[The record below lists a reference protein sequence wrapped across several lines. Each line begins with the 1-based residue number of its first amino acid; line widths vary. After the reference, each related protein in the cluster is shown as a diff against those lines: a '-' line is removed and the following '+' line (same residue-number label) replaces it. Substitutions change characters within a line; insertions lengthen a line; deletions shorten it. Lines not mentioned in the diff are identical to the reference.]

1 MSEPTSDVPKPS
13 IALPENASTT
23 PPTSVLSQEASPPQE
38 TAVNSHAHRNNGSL
52 KSSTTLAASWEY
64 LMPQKQEIM
73 AGYIRESDETLADS
87 TTIESAAQAV
97 RDYGKRQGYI
107 YPPHLE
113 FKEAISAY
121 QVPYFQRKRLMDML
135 EAAKRKEFHVL
146 VIPEVRA
153 LSRRGAAEVLLI
165 YQALLDS
172 GVRLETIHEKF
183 ADDPM
188 GELALTWKAT
198 FARVE
203 RETSWLRM
211 ERGKLSRIEIGQAPS
226 ACTKP
231 PYGYIFIDTVREVKG
246 AYAFNYTIVYVDA
259 DGNEWSEHRVACFI
273 FDLLKEGESFHGV
286 ARILNE
292 MCIPPRS
299 AAKKGEPHWRATA
312 IRNMVDNPIYRGEA
326 WAHRFTKITRDGKK
340 ITIERP
346 RSEWIRLPDA
356 PAIVDEE
363 TYAKIVFHRT
373 ANKNESTRNNQHET
387 EELGLVRNGYC
398 RCMICGKTMILD
410 YPSRAAQ
417 LKNTKPAYR
426 CQQRASKHQGI
437 LHNHSTYVLLTR
449 VDSAVKEKIR
459 ETLLDVSWVRAKVD
473 ELRQKNKKVVNPDEV
488 HARLAHLQ
496 TELENLF
503 DLARYATKDK
513 TREQLGLQMQ
523 DIERQ
528 QREAEALLY
537 DMEDEEEE
545 RAKIEKEI
553 NRFEK
558 WAEEVRPKLTDPQ
571 YLQNE
576 ATYQELRLAVRILGI
591 VVTCYPAHG
600 DWPYLFQV
608 DVKAPEVM
616 ARIDHSSVPS
626 QPSASVPVSSR
637 LLGPRVAR

>member
-1 MSEPTSDVPKPS
+1 
-13 IALPENASTT
+13 
-23 PPTSVLSQEASPPQE
+23 
-38 TAVNSHAHRNNGSL
+38 
-52 KSSTTLAASWEY
+52 
-64 LMPQKQEIM
+64 MPQRKEIM
-73 AGYIRESDETLADS
+73 AGYIRESDTSLVEG
-87 TTIESAAQAV
+87 TTTMESAAQAV
-97 RDYGKRQGYI
+97 RAYGERQGYI

-135 EAAKRKEFHVL
+135 ECAKRKEFHVL

-165 YQALLDS
+165 YQALLDA

-226 ACTKP
+226 ACSKP
-231 PYGYIFIDTVREVKG
+231 PYGYIFIDTKRETKG
-246 AYAFNYTIVYVDA
+246 AYAFNYTIVYVDP
-259 DGNEWSEHRVACFI
+259 DGNEWSEYKVACFI
-273 FDLLKEGESFHGV
+273 FDLLKEGESFHSV

-292 MCIPPRS
+292 MGIPPRS
-299 AAKKGEPHWRATA
+299 TAKKGEPHWRATA
-312 IRNMVDNPIYRGEA
+312 IRNMVDNPIYHGEL
-326 WAHRFTKITRDGKK
+326 WAHRYTKITKDGKK
-340 ITIERP
+340 ITVERP

-356 PAIVDEE
+356 PVIVDEE
-363 TYAKIVFHRT
+363 TFAKILFHRA
-373 ANKNESTRNNQHET
+373 ANKNESSRNNHHDT
-387 EELGLVRNGYC
+387 EELGLVKNGYC
-398 RCMICGKTMILD
+398 RCMICGRAMTLD
-410 YPSRAAQ
+410 YPGPAAQ

-426 CQQRASKHQGI
+426 CQQRASKSQSI
-437 LHNHSTYVLLTR
+437 LHNHNTYHSLER
-449 VDSAVKEKIR
+449 IDAAVKEKIR
-459 ETLLDVSWVRAKVD
+459 ETLLDISWVRAKVD
-473 ELRQKNKKVVNPDEV
+473 ELRNKNKKIVNPDEV
-488 HARLAHLQ
+488 HARLESLQ
-496 TELENLF
+496 QELDNLF
-503 DLARYATKDK
+503 DLARYATKEK
-513 TREQLGLQMQ
+513 TREKLGLQMQ

-553 NRFEK
+553 VRFEK

-576 ATYQELRLAVRILGI
+576 ATYQELRLAVRILGTI
-591 VVTCYPAHG
+591 VTCYPVQG
-600 DWPYLFQV
+600 DWPYSFQV
-608 DVKAPEVM
+608 DVKAPEILAKV
-616 ARIDHSSVPS
+616 DSNCVPS
-626 QPSASVPVSSR
+626 QPEASSPVSSR
-637 LLGPRVAR
+637 LLGPSVAR